1 MFLWGLF
8 WINVV
13 LIWIA
18 ANGTAF
24 LSETGP
30 MWRWPRPAGA
40 PEWETD
46 GNGKTILY
54 ATWLATAMDLVLAYY
69 VVLFVWFVVE
79 DWFYACSYDP
89 FGYSPCLIAHWLF
102 DPPIK

>member
-8 WINVV
+8 WINAI
-13 LIWIA
+13 LIWFA
-18 ANGTAF
+18 VNGTAF

-46 GNGKTILY
+46 ANGKFVFY
-54 ATWLATAMDLVLAYY
+54 CTWLATLIDVSLAI
-69 VVLFVWFVVE
+69 
-79 DWFYACSYDP
+79 A
-89 FGYSPCLIAHWLF
+89 LIRWLAR
-102 DPPIK
+102 